1 MLKIKAFKLQMET
14 HLQKRLL
21 NSNVSEDGS
30 VTVVVSDA
38 YYVQINKDYTML
50 VHVDKHKGNI
60 KIYRDCDNFKGDV
73 FLENSG

>member
-1 MLKIKAFKLQMET
+1 MET

-38 YYVQINKDYTML
+38 YYAQINKDYTML
-50 VHVDKHKGNI
+50 IHIDKYNGNM

-73 FLENSG
+73 FLGNSG